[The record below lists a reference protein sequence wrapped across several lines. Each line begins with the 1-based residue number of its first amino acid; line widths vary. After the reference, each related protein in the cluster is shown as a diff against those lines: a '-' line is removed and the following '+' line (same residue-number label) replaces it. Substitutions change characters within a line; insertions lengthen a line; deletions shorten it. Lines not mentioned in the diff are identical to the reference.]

1 MRPSRAQSGLDHP
14 SEWAQSVANMPLL
27 VSANI
32 NGAAV
37 MIAGK
42 WVDMVLENAVA
53 RRGANE
59 RLV

>member
-1 MRPSRAQSGLDHP
+1 MRPNRAQSGLDHLAG
-14 SEWAQSVANMPLL
+14 WATPVANMPLL
-27 VSANI
+27 VCANI